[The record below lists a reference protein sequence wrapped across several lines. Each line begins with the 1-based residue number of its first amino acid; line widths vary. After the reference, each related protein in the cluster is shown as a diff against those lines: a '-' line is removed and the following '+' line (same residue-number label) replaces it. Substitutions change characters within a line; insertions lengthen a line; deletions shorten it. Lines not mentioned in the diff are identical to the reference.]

1 MTFLEIT
8 ILFAEEE
15 IKRIDELTAAQ
26 KRTRAEFVREA
37 VRQALQRRRLARPL
51 DDPRV
56 REAVAAM
63 RAIAARDTLRDWDSA
78 TEIRRWR
85 DIRQ

>member
-1 MTFLEIT
+1 
-8 ILFAEEE
+8 
-15 IKRIDELTAAQ
+15 
-26 KRTRAEFVREA
+26 
-37 VRQALQRRRLARPL
+37 
-51 DDPRV
+51 
-56 REAVAAM
+56 M